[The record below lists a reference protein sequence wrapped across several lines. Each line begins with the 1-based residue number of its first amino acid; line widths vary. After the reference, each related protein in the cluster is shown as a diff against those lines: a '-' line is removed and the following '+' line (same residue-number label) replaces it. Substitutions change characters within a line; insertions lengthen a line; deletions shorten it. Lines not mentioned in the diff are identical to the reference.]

1 MMYVGLSRA
10 ECNGGALEEGRCRK
24 VDDREEVV
32 SGRREELLGGDSI
45 VIKRVIIGSCQSR
58 INGGFFLLGCVALLQ
73 GVRRAFVRAA
83 GYRSKMMRRTRSAQV
98 RKKAPG
104 SSSIYQR
111 ASEEETNSRNHKSC
125 VRIDNKC

>member
-32 SGRREELLGGDSI
+32 SGRREELLLGGDSI
-45 VIKRVIIGSCQSR
+45 VIKRVIGSCQSR

-83 GYRSKMMRRTRSAQV
+83 GYRSKMMRRTRSGQG
-98 RKKAPG
+98 RRRPPG
-104 SSSIYQR
+104 SSI
-111 ASEEETNSRNHKSC
+111 SES
-125 VRIDNKC
+125 